1 MATETFTSG
10 ALSLDLSEGDTIT
23 IAWRGKSSARSPG
36 EFILPILSQA
46 LDRGESQGKAVEIDF
61 RGLEYMNS
69 STITPV
75 IRILKQA
82 KLGSTRV
89 IVLYRRDLKWQA
101 LSFTALEVFHTEDQR
116 IEIRG
121 V

>member
-10 ALSLDLSEGDTIT
+10 ALTLELSEGDAIT
-23 IAWRGKSSARSPG
+23 VTWRGKSSARNPG
-36 EFILPILSQA
+36 EFILPILAKA
-46 LDRGESQGKAVEIDF
+46 LDRGESTGKAIQLDF
-61 RGLEYMNS
+61 RELDYMNS

-75 IRILKQA
+75 IRVLKQA

-89 IVLYRRDLKWQA
+89 SVLYRRDLKWQA

-121 V
+121 A